1 MNKAEL
7 DQKYAEYFAKHKQ
20 LEKDRKAKTALLYQA
35 YKEANTAF
43 EDAKAAVASA
53 WRVLRDAYAATLP
66 KRTRIV
72 GVAPVDETLIPRRF
86 FVTTLDTAAV
96 MAAVES
102 GEEVPGVRLLREE
115 YVHLPEWKGLEG
127 K

>member
-7 DQKYAEYFAKHKQ
+7 DKKYAEYLAQHKQ
-20 LEKDRKAKTALLYQA
+20 LEKDRKAQTAPLYQA
-35 YKEANTAF
+35 YKEANIAF
-43 EDAKAAVASA
+43 EDAKAAVISA
-53 WRVLRDAYAATLP
+53 WRVLRDAYVATLP
-66 KRTRIV
+66 KRTRVV
-72 GVAPVDETLIPRRF
+72 GVEPVDETLIPRRF

-96 MAAVES
+96 MTAVES
-102 GEEVPGVRLLREE
+102 GEEVPGVRLVREE